1 MLQQDSQKLMET
13 FSIVG
18 LANYQPQILEPAFA
32 REGTLK
38 CPVPE
43 TASASLMDIPAV
55 KESFII
61 IIIIIVL
68 ILSQR

>member
-18 LANYQPQILEPAFA
+18 LANYQPQILELAFA

-38 CPVPE
+38 SPVPE
-43 TASASLMDIPAV
+43 AASASLMDIPAV
-55 KESFII
+55 NEAFII
-61 IIIIIVL
+61 ILIL
-68 ILSQR
+68 ILSQ